1 MVDLGGSMTILCVF
15 LGGGL
20 GSLVR
25 YGTSIWL
32 RGSSG
37 QFPLSTL
44 LVNLL
49 GCFLLGYLVTSPM
62 FGERLSVPMRVGLT
76 TGFLGGFTT
85 FSTFGLDSVRLLQ
98 NGALLWMFSY
108 TAMSVFGGFAA
119 AYLGMRLASN

>member
-1 MVDLGGSMTILCVF
+1 MTFLCVF
-15 LGGGL
+15 IGGGL

-32 RGSSG
+32 RGNSD

-44 LVNLL
+44 LVNLI
-49 GCFLLGYLVTSPM
+49 GCFVLGYLATSSL
-62 FGERLSVPMRVGLT
+62 FVERMSLPMRVGLT

-85 FSTFGLDSVRLLQ
+85 FSTFGLDGVRLIQ
-98 NGALLWMFSY
+98 SGALMWMFSY

-119 AYLGMRLASN
+119 AYLGMRLAGN